1 MGGRGVDLP
10 DLQPGQVVLS
20 LAGRDRGRR
29 MIVLKVVD
37 DRYVLVV
44 DGELRRLQHP
54 KRKNRRHL
62 QPQGAVAHEVARKVA
77 EGRPVTDAE
86 VREALQRLA
95 EGGRDGEEG
104 RD

>member
-1 MGGRGVDLP
+1 MDAP
-10 DLQPGQVVLS
+10 DLRPGQVVTS

-29 MIVLKVVD
+29 MIVLRVVD

-44 DGELRRLQHP
+44 DGELRRLQRP

-62 QPQGAVAHEVARKVA
+62 QPHGAVAREVSAKLA
-77 EGRPVTDAE
+77 EGRAVTDE
-86 VREALQRLA
+86 EIRTALERLA